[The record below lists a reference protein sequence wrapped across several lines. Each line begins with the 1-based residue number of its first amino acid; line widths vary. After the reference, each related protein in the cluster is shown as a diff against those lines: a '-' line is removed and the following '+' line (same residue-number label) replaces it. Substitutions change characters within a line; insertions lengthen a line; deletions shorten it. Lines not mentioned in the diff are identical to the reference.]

1 VTNLPKLLKVKVVT
15 YDEAGVTA
23 AIQLPVLPER
33 MDWEHDLIFKI
44 GNRVIFGLF
53 IHRYENDD
61 IGVELFDAHDPEP
74 VAVHKFTEA

>member
-1 VTNLPKLLKVKVVT
+1 
-15 YDEAGVTA
+15 
-23 AIQLPVLPER
+23 

-61 IGVELFDAHDPEP
+61 IGVELFDAHDPDP
-74 VAVHKFTEA
+74 VAIHKFTEA